1 VILADEPTG
10 ALDSKSGETVMQILT
25 ALHKEGH
32 TIIIVTHD
40 AHIAEFADRIIEIK
54 DGRILSDKRKAER
67 VFERKKEQFKT
78 KNSFIFCKDQ
88 LIESFKMSISAIFSH
103 KLRSILTMLGIIIG
117 IASVICVVALGKGSE
132 EKILSEIRKIGT
144 NTIDI
149 YPGKNFGDVRA
160 GFVSTLTIS
169 DSKVLARQPYVDY
182 TTPNASASGTATYAN
197 LSSKAQLRGGG
208 VNSLAVNGI
217 DIEDGRNFSD
227 DDIKNSASVAII
239 DPNTKKTFFKN
250 SDPIGKTILFSGKP
264 LKIIGISGKDEN
276 AFGSN
281 ENLRIYA
288 PYSTVMNKI
297 TGNRKI
303 SSITIKIKDDV
314 NTQVAEESLTQLLIQ
329 RHGSRDFHTMNA
341 DTIKQT
347 IQSTTGTMTILISS
361 IAELK
366 AGTSLS
372 PLALW
377 GFASSTSDTYF
388 YQFTSFRFSGR
399 NDTIVILT
407 RVDKF
412 NKRDRHGMDYVN
424 YLVVI
429 LLCFAVL
436 VLIIIA
442 KISGDIFTSITI
454 LEQRTQKIADGDL
467 SVPITD
473 DAKQSKAKSN
483 EIISLTENLEK
494 MRSALLDAHERRTRF
509 IMGISHDLRTPVAV
523 IKGYTEAIS
532 DDVITDKNEIKKS
545 LEIIATKT
553 NRLESMI
560 DTLINFVK
568 LDSADWRQKLVP
580 ESVFTVVS
588 EFVKSAEMTGAV
600 FKRKIKS
607 AIALSPEC
615 KVPMDRQL
623 FSRAL
628 ENLLSNAIRY
638 SKEGDTIAI
647 SATETD
653 DACIVSVSDTSS
665 EMPMAT
671 ASVTANS

>member
-1 VILADEPTG
+1 MTIRRQFHILLA
-10 ALDSKSGETVMQILT
+10 A
-25 ALHKEGH
+25 
-32 TIIIVTHD
+32 IIVIPICC
-40 AHIAEFADRIIEIK
+40 A
-54 DGRILSDKRKAER
+54 L
-67 VFERKKEQFKT
+67 
-78 KNSFIFCKDQ
+78 FIPSYHYFT
-88 LIESFKMSISAIFSH
+88 S
-103 KLRSILTMLGIIIG
+103 
-117 IASVICVVALGKGSE
+117 
-132 EKILSEIRKIGT
+132 
-144 NTIDI
+144 
-149 YPGKNFGDVRA
+149 PVRA
-160 GFVSTLTIS
+160 LIHDYKELRKS
-169 DSKVLARQPYVDY
+169 DTFKLSVREWSKLHDY
-182 TTPNASASGTATYAN
+182 IRRLPPDMEVAVFSLSGSA
-197 LSSKAQLRGGG
+197 
-208 VNSLAVNGI
+208 
-217 DIEDGRNFSD
+217 D
-227 DDIKNSASVAII
+227 
-239 DPNTKKTFFKN
+239 
-250 SDPIGKTILFSGKP
+250 
-264 LKIIGISGKDEN
+264 
-276 AFGSN
+276 
-281 ENLRIYA
+281 
-288 PYSTVMNKI
+288 
-297 TGNRKI
+297 
-303 SSITIKIKDDV
+303 
-314 NTQVAEESLTQLLIQ
+314 
-329 RHGSRDFHTMNA
+329 
-341 DTIKQT
+341 
-347 IQSTTGTMTILISS
+347 ILISS

-424 YLVVI
+424 YLVGI

-638 SKEGDTIAI
+638 SKDGDEIAI

-653 DACIVSVSDTSS
+653 DACIVSVSDTGIGIAKKDLDHIFDMFYRATDSRREEGMGIGLSVVKSIVDTHGWTIGVAS
-665 EMPMAT
+665 EAGKGSTFTITIPKKAERGT
-671 ASVTANS
+671 HCFS